1 MKNLALRRRARG
13 ISMVESL
20 VALVIISV
28 GMLGVAG
35 LYLSSLQA
43 GRSANLRIQAV
54 NLATD
59 LGDRIRA
66 NRRGA
71 TYYTAATTYLGK
83 DNNCATATCTA
94 KDLADKD
101 LFVWKKMISAALP
114 ANANGQ
120 VTYAAG
126 TPGTSPNR
134 CTILITWR
142 EAGADADSTYSLTVE
157 T

>member
-66 NRRGA
+66 NRRGVA
-71 TYYTAATTYLGK
+71 NYK
-83 DNNCATATCTA
+83 ATATDTGKSNDCATVTCTA
-94 KDLADKD
+94 AQIAENDIYI
-101 LFVWKKMISAALP
+101 WKQAITAALP

-120 VTYAAG
+120 ITYTATAG
-126 TPGTSPNR
+126 APSR
-134 CTILITWR
+134 CTIMIVWR
-142 EAGADADSTYSLTVE
+142 EAGADADSTYSLSVE
-157 T
+157 V